1 MRGTTAGAPATQ
13 HSMTLTARPPSLVSL
28 YQVLVFARGDLT
40 AAQMGDL
47 CLEYSDKIH
56 RLAAARGPFVY
67 SLATH
72 GLARKRL
79 AAP

>member
-1 MRGTTAGAPATQ
+1 M
-13 HSMTLTARPPSLVSL
+13 
-28 YQVLVFARGDLT
+28 LVFARGDLT